1 MHPMSMTVAVGSN
14 VTFNVGVSDDD
25 VVLTYQWIKD
35 DSNIPSATESTL
47 QILGVDNM
55 DEGVYSVLVDG
66 SSFLFSSRSSQADLT
81 VSKYIVSI
89 GSIQAAF

>member
-66 SSFLFSSRSSQADLT
+66 SFLFSSRSREANLT